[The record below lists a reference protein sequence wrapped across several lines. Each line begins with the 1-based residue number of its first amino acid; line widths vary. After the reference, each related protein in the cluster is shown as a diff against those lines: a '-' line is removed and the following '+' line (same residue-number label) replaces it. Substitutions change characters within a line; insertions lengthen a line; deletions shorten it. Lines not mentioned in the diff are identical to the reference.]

1 MKFFPRLNS
10 VIFVYIII
18 DMSFFKDK
26 VVVITGGSE
35 GIGKALIN
43 ALVPLGA
50 KVATCG
56 RNYDKLYNLQMQY
69 AHVLMHVE
77 VCDVS
82 NEHDCKKFIDSTVQT
97 FGGIDILIN
106 NAGISMRALVQDAD
120 VDVIRKVMDV
130 NFYGA
135 VYCTKFALPHIIER
149 KGAIVGISSIAGYR
163 GLPGRSA
170 YSASKFALQ
179 GWLEALRTELFETG
193 VNVMWV
199 CPGFTTS
206 NIRNAALNKDGQP
219 QGESLM
225 DESKMMPAAEVAN
238 HILNAIEKRKR
249 TLVLT
254 FTGKRTV
261 FLNRFFPSW
270 TDKMVH
276 KFFFDKGKLIK

>member
-1 MKFFPRLNS
+1 
-10 VIFVYIII
+10 
-18 DMSFFKDK
+18 MSFFKDK
-26 VVVITGGSE
+26 VVVITGGTE
-35 GIGKALIN
+35 GIGKALID
-43 ALVPLGA
+43 ALIPLGA
-50 KVATCG
+50 KISTCG
-56 RNYDKLYNLQMQY
+56 RNYDKLYNLQLQY
-69 AHVLMHVE
+69 ANVMLHAE
-77 VCDVS
+77 TCDVS
-82 NEHDCKKFIDSTVQT
+82 NEQDCKKFIESTIKT

-120 VDVIRKVMDV
+120 VEVIRKVMAV

-135 VYCTKFALPHIIER
+135 VYCTKFALPSIIDR
-149 KGAIVGISSIAGYR
+149 KGSIVGVSSIAGYR

-179 GWLEALRTELFETG
+179 GWLEALRTELFDTG

-206 NIRNAALNKDGQP
+206 NIRNAALNKEGLP

-225 DESKMMPAAEVAN
+225 DETKMMPAAECAKY
-238 HILNAIEKRKR
+238 ILPAIEKRKR
-249 TLVLT
+249 TLVLP

-261 FLNRFFPSW
+261 LLNRFFPSW

-276 KFFFDKGKLIK
+276 KFFFSNGQLIK